1 MTPAHVCNQWL
12 TMNIRGLSKT
22 SLVDYPGRVS
32 AVVFTGG
39 CNLRCGYCHN
49 PDLAFNSDTLE
60 KIDEKEVFSFLER
73 RRGLL
78 DGVTISGGEPALDRD
93 LLKFIS
99 RIKNLGFLVKLDT
112 NGFYPAVIEQSLSE
126 NLVDYI
132 AMDLKTSPAKY
143 SSLTGIDAD
152 FSRIVK
158 TLDVIRSSGIDYEI
172 RTTCVPEFVTVEN
185 IRLIGESVGHVK
197 NWYLQ
202 QFVNVHRLIDPETE
216 KLSPYPVLYLEL
228 MRDEVLKFADRCII
242 RGI

>member
-1 MTPAHVCNQWL
+1 
-12 TMNIRGLSKT
+12 MNIRGLSKT

-60 KIDEKEVFSFLER
+60 KIDDDEVFSFLGR

-78 DGVTISGGEPALDRD
+78 DGVTVSGGEPALDRD
-93 LLKFIS
+93 LLSFLS
-99 RIKNLGFLVKLDT
+99 RIKSMGFLVKLDT
-112 NGFYPAVIEQSLSE
+112 NGFYPAVIEQCISE

-132 AMDLKTSPAKY
+132 AVDLKTSPEKY
-143 SSLTGIDAD
+143 SSLTGTDAD
-152 FSRIVK
+152 FSKIVK
-158 TLDVIRSSGIDYEI
+158 TLDTIRGSGIDYEI
-172 RTTCVPEFVTVEN
+172 RTTCVPGFVTVED
-185 IRLIGESVGHVK
+185 IKLIGEAVGDVQ

-216 KLSPYPVLYLEL
+216 KLSPYPVHYLEL
-228 MRDEVLKFADRCII
+228 MRDEALKFSRRCVI